1 MNPTDLLRD
10 SEKVSEILFSKM
22 KRFQPAI
29 AELEFYEFKYGI
41 KEFVPES
48 GWDSVTLESPSTI
61 EAMVTSK
68 EFYKGINIKPILNG
82 RIGLDEIVVTFQQKL
97 FAGLALG
104 CYSEDWVDKHFYF
117 DPRSFMFYHRTD
129 YFTAE
134 ITGHLGGKPYRQ
146 FDRKQK
152 KFDSRQELGY
162 RDFKLSNLEVDNL
175 FIQSAMKL
183 TRFRGVP
190 LIFAIAGQTAAGKT
204 EIVDRIK
211 EVFTRE
217 GFKVTSIEIDNFL
230 TDRDEREEK
239 GIHSEG
245 KEALHLELFKQALL
259 DIRAGRQVTTPRY
272 NFIDGTSSHSL
283 DGKLKPGGVPID
295 ISPAEIIFI
304 EGNFPFLIDE
314 IVPLIGIKVVYLTDD
329 PIRLKRKWRRDMDLR
344 KKYDLYYF
352 RNRFFKDQFIMAQV
366 AYLPQLLTCD
376 IAVDTTGAAFWV
388 TPEVKKSL
396 DSN

>member
-1 MNPTDLLRD
+1 M
-10 SEKVSEILFSKM
+10 I
-22 KRFQPAI
+22 RFHPAI
-29 AELEFYEFKYGI
+29 AEFEFYEFKYGI
-41 KEFVPES
+41 KEFVPQS
-48 GWDSVTLESPSTI
+48 GWDSVSLESPSTI
-61 EAMVTSK
+61 EAKVTSK
-68 EFYKGINIKPILNG
+68 EFYKGINIKPIVNG
-82 RIGLDEIVVTFQQKL
+82 RIGLDEIIVTFQQML
-97 FAGLALG
+97 FAGLAIG

-134 ITGHLGGKPYRQ
+134 IIRHLGGKPYRQ
-146 FDRKQK
+146 FDRKQR

-162 RDFKLSNLEVDNL
+162 RDFKSSNMEVDIL
-175 FIQSAMKL
+175 FIHSALKL
-183 TRFRGVP
+183 SRFRGVP
-190 LIFAIAGQTAAGKT
+190 LILAIAGQTAAGKT
-204 EIVDRIK
+204 EIVDRLK

-245 KEALHLELFKQALL
+245 KEALHLELFKHALL
-259 DIRAGRQVTTPRY
+259 DIRAGKPVTTPRY

-283 DGKLKPGGVPID
+283 DGKLKAGGVPID
-295 ISPAEIIFI
+295 IAPAEIIFI

-314 IVPLIGIKVVYLTDD
+314 IAPLIGIKVVYLTDD

-344 KKYDLYYF
+344 KKYDLNYF
-352 RNRFFKDQFIMAQV
+352 RNRYFKDQFIMAQV

-388 TPEVKKSL
+388 TPEVMKSL
-396 DSN
+396 DCN